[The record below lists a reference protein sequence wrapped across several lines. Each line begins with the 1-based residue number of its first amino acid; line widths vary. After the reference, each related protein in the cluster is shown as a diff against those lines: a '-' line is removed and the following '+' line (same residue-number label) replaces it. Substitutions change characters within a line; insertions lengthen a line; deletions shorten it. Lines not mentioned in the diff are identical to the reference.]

1 MKLDQIIQNTFRRFA
16 ALERTER
23 MVVFPLIT
31 DLHSILEN
39 IDTTEPGLRN
49 TLPVIHALHEADK
62 LFDFDF
68 YADLG
73 DIGLELPQTK
83 SAPEAEALLAAYADA
98 HTQTSKPV
106 LVCMGNH
113 DFDCGKLSAKEF
125 GERFNMPSLR
135 KGHTITFGTDPSY
148 GFLDLRTKKIRV
160 FFLNTGNG
168 APYRLTKEQED
179 FLQKH
184 LQDLAADQM
193 AIILMHVCP
202 HPAGAWVD
210 SPYTPD
216 GSLLRFGQIVEK
228 FADRIGGIFCGDS
241 HFDTEFRIGNVPGF
255 VSQGYGG
262 VSESS
267 MPSGARKTP
276 FDSAETIL
284 AEIVVLRPERN
295 RIDLLRMGIKDAE
308 ADRSAQIS

>member
-1 MKLDQIIQNTFRRFA
+1 MKFDPIIQNTFRRFI

-31 DLHSILEN
+31 DLHSILED

-49 TLPVIHALHEADK
+49 TLPVIHALHEADR

-73 DIGLELPQTK
+73 DIGLELPQTR
-83 SAPEAEALLAAYADA
+83 SAQDAKALLDAYADA
-98 HTQTSKPV
+98 HGQTSKPV

-113 DFDCGKLSAKEF
+113 DSDCGKLTAQEF

-135 KGHTITFGTDPSY
+135 RGHAITSGADPSF
-148 GFLDLRTKKIRV
+148 GFLDLSAKKVRV

-168 APYRLTKEQED
+168 APYRLDDAQID
-179 FLQKH
+179 FLQRH
-184 LQDLAADQM
+184 LQELTADQT
-193 AIILMHVCP
+193 ALILMHVCP

-216 GSLLRFGQIVEK
+216 KSLLRFGQIVEQY
-228 FADRIGGIFCGDS
+228 ADRIGGIFCGDS